1 MGNGFLLGQT
11 GGSVASGDNGWI
23 YDLNAYDLYES
34 LYAAVSG
41 NVIVD
46 ITGEGFLL
54 GACAWALSGYYVN
67 GTIKLT
73 IDGGTPIIKEQFT
86 SPIYFATSLK
96 IESFHSLFP
105 GNITPA
111 SYSYLLKKASP
122 KPSVNNNVF
131 AASSTIARL
140 NFTTSDKTLLNVTG
154 AGYLSDI
161 NFFYKTSSGNNKL
174 LITITIDGTTLVTA
188 GKLRALTSSAVLG
201 ARMSGLYRFNTSVLI
216 KGYYFGGASAN
227 SCIEYYLD

>member
-23 YDLNAYDLYES
+23 YDLDAYDLYES
-34 LYAAVSG
+34 LYTSVSG

-54 GACAWALSGYYVN
+54 GACAWSLSGYYVN

-96 IESFHSLFP
+96 IESFNSSYSMAT
-105 GNITPA
+105 IPA

-131 AASSTIARL
+131 AAGSTIARL
-140 NFTTSDKTLLNVTG
+140 NITTSDTTLLNVTG

-161 NFFYKTSSGNNKL
+161 NFFYRTSTGNNRL
-174 LITITIDGTTLVTA
+174 LITITIDGTTLVTD
-188 GKLRALTSSAVLG
+188 GKLRALTSSRLLG
-201 ARMSGLYRFNTSVLI
+201 ARMSGLYRFDTSVLI
-216 KGYYFGGASAN
+216 KGYYVGGSSAN